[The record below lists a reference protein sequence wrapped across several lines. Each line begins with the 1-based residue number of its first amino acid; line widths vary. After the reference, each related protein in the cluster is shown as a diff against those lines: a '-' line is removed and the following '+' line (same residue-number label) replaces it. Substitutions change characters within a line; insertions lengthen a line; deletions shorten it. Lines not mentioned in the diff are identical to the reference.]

1 MWVFDGEEWTQDDG
15 SIGGPSS
22 SKAEPKRPRYDEM
35 MPELQVIEVEIV
47 PVPSKHNPVPP
58 FPLP

>member
-15 SIGGPSS
+15 SERS
-22 SKAEPKRPRYDEM
+22 APKPETARQQRVDEFI
-35 MPELQVIEVEIV
+35 PELQVIEVVQI
-47 PVPSKHNPVPP
+47 PKSNPIPP